1 MEISTALYC
10 TKQIISLA
18 VILQTIELFHIRQ
31 SFSDQGVWR
40 WGNLKVE
47 FEIFSK
53 LTQKF
58 LAFTLKYENFLVLLA
73 LRLIAAVCLIFY
85 SNAFLFLYLLI
96 STLLISLRWRG
107 TFNGGSDY
115 MTIIVLSALT
125 FNSFFSSPFENT
137 LSEKVSLAA
146 IWYITIQI
154 CSSYFIS
161 GIVKIRRSNWR
172 NGAALRGFMASTIY
186 NDNSASRLISD
197 NKIISI
203 ILSWAI
209 IIFEVGFVVAL
220 LNPLLCVGFIIFAL
234 AFHLANFYFFG
245 LNRFIF
251 AWTSCYPALLF
262 CSN

>member
-1 MEISTALYC
+1 MEISTALYL
-10 TKQIISLA
+10 TKQIISYA
-18 VILQTIELFHIRQ
+18 IILQTIELFQIRK

-40 WGNLKVE
+40 WENLKVE

-53 LTQKF
+53 LTQKI
-58 LAFTLKYENFLVLLA
+58 LAFTLKYENFLVLLS
-73 LRLIAAVCLIFY
+73 LRLVAAIYLIFY

-125 FNSFFSSPFENT
+125 FDSFFSTASD
-137 LSEKVSLAA
+137 KVSLAA
-146 IWYITIQI
+146 MWYITIQI

-161 GIVKIRRSNWR
+161 GVVKIRRSNWR
-172 NGAALRGFMASTIY
+172 NGAALRGFMSSTIY
-186 NDNSASRLISD
+186 KYNAVSKLISD

-209 IIFEVGFVVAL
+209 IIFEVGFVLAL
-220 LNPLLCVGFIIFAL
+220 LNPLLCVGFIMFAL

-251 AWTSCYPALLF
+251 AWLACYPALLF
-262 CSN
+262 CSGL